1 MNSATDPLADLP
13 PASDPEAP
21 ASVGSA
27 TMEKDRTLRLM
38 LRTETADGMVGEMTM
53 VVAPDDPRYAGYV
66 AHLGGM
72 KPGDAKPIPP
82 FPEPQIDPN
91 SI

>member
-1 MNSATDPLADLP
+1 MNAATDPLDNLP
-13 PASDPEAP
+13 PAFDPEAP

-27 TMEKDRTLRLM
+27 EMAKDGTLRLM
-38 LRTETADGMVGEMTM
+38 LRAETADGMIGEMTM
-53 VVAPDDPRYAGYV
+53 VVPPGDPRYAGYV

-72 KPGDAKPIPP
+72 RPGDAKPIPP
-82 FPEPQIDPN
+82 FPEPPIDPN